1 MEEFELGR
9 GGKMWAVRQS
19 RPARCDAAMKTVTG
33 FSLVEVL
40 VALVVISVGVL
51 GLVALQGRTLQ
62 YTNESSQRS
71 NAVMLAND
79 LIELMRSNRAA
90 LVGSNGTI
98 RPDSP
103 YFKSGGAAFPNN
115 VVSACASS
123 TGCTATEMAQTHLTN
138 WAAQVRNALPL
149 GNNAA
154 DFLTNQFI
162 ICRTQSPTAAN
173 PCSNSGS
180 NVLIQISW
188 QGKEPC
194 PTGMGCTAI
203 DAGRREFYRVSF
215 QP

>member
-1 MEEFELGR
+1 MR
-9 GGKMWAVRQS
+9 AAKQS
-19 RPARCDAAMKTVTG
+19 LPARCNMAMKSIGG

-62 YTNESSQRS
+62 YTNESAQRS

-90 LVGSNGTI
+90 LVGSNGTV
-98 RPDSP
+98 RSDSP

-188 QGKEPC
+188 QGRESC
-194 PTGMGCTAI
+194 PTGMACTAI

>member
-1 MEEFELGR
+1 M
-9 GGKMWAVRQS
+9 
-19 RPARCDAAMKTVTG
+19 
-33 FSLVEVL
+33 
-40 VALVVISVGVL
+40 
-51 GLVALQGRTLQ
+51 
-62 YTNESSQRS
+62 
-71 NAVMLAND
+71 
-79 LIELMRSNRAA
+79 
-90 LVGSNGTI
+90 
-98 RPDSP
+98 
-103 YFKSGGAAFPNN
+103 
-115 VVSACASS
+115 VSACASS